1 MKTECIFMNNGDLK
15 IPANIIKKIGIKNV
29 EDLKFVYD
37 EDDNELQLIKENDIL
52 NIPNDMLDEA
62 GIPVDS
68 SLIAFCRD
76 GEIVIKQDDEENEE
90 KSEEIKNTKIDE
102 NYVPE
107 YVKAVIATLGE
118 NSDIKILKLN
128 LW

>member
-1 MKTECIFMNNGDLK
+1 MKTECIFMNNRDLR

-52 NIPNDMLDEA
+52 SIPNDMLDEA

-76 GEIVIKQDDEENEE
+76 GEIVIKQDDEE

-107 YVKAVIATLGE
+107 YVKAVIATLDE

>member
-52 NIPNDMLDEA
+52 SIPNDMLDEA

-107 YVKAVIATLGE
+107 YVKAVIATLDE

>member
-1 MKTECIFMNNGDLK
+1 MKTECIFMNNGDLR

-52 NIPNDMLDEA
+52 SIPNDMLDEA

-76 GEIVIKQDDEENEE
+76 GEIVIKQDDEE
-90 KSEEIKNTKIDE
+90 KSEEIRNTKIDE

-128 LW
+128 LY

>member
-1 MKTECIFMNNGDLK
+1 MKTECIFMNNGDLR

-52 NIPNDMLDEA
+52 SIPNDMLDEA

-90 KSEEIKNTKIDE
+90 KSEEIRNTKIDE